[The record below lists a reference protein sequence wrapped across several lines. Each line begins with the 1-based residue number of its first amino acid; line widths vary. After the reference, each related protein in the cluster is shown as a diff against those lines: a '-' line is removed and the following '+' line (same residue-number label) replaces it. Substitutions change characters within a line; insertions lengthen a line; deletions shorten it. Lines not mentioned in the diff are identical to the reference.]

1 MDPRRRGPVRPLPA
15 AVGPDLQRIRPVLM
29 MEVDHIYNLKDRFG
43 AKRLRQFV
51 DKKLS
56 QNKRDVIA
64 KRSAFKSMLSVGPFS
79 VSNRLLDFFVTHTSY
94 QLREFSYHGKRIVF
108 TTDMVRKVFNVPS
121 GNRAVDLINRSVPC
135 QLHDV
140 YKQNNPRPSI
150 KNVEKVLMECD
161 ITDEETIV
169 RSWDL
174 LVLATVLNPGT
185 GNMLSMDC
193 LGSLADPFSLVELAW
208 DQHILD
214 EWMLHVQ
221 KIQEKKAKLRASC
234 VVGGDFWISGPLP
247 FLGIVYMDHLEF
259 PPNEYVIDY
268 SLPRVC
274 HVKSKDFEF
283 VVATDIDKKKLFNS
297 IIFARRPF
305 LPFSRTPY
313 AQHVQ
318 PPETAEEIEVNPSA
332 SLNEWLVSG
341 FPSSQE
347 LEIPARYKHLYD
359 KHKAIYVADV
369 DSTTKN
375 LGVALKRMYSQRMS
389 ALLVDVDAAI
399 REGDGPS
406 IVFPSEANGQQSTNT
421 NVSSEEQDAAKDGE
435 IPMDEGDDNS
445 GDDAEED
452 VDFQTDVVEDYPE
465 VHARSSIPD
474 VPQPAILV
482 DSSFK
487 EGYTGELK
495 SVDSPVRSLFRSSIP
510 KGISAEAWNRAP
522 DPPSMDLFPEG
533 SEKFEY
539 FNRIPEGPSHSSFAA
554 ACDDTAASSDM
565 HPAVVPE
572 VEKPLVVEKTSSVDG
587 DVSAAAVENQ
597 PSVAAVDIP
606 PTVAAVEKP
615 PAAVVLK
622 KPPAAAVLKK
632 QPAAAAVEKV
642 PAAAVLK
649 KAPAVAVL
657 KKQPADK
664 APAAGAVENPIAVDV
679 LNIPPAAAAV
689 EKAPAA
695 ASPDNPANAAV
706 VENPPAAAILKIPPV
721 AMSEADA
728 SVQNLIIVEATDFG
742 EPKTPIGPK
751 SADVVIIDYV
761 EKDATTGVD
770 TVDKRNRA
778 KRAAKDELT
787 PPKIKKIR
795 VSQDTVQT
803 YDKFVMH
810 GRKLKRKQKNDISSF
825 LASLK
830 PRMPLDSQIKLIVDP
845 ATFNPNE
852 CMKDFKSAVS
862 KSKMLKDD
870 LIYFPVVKDY
880 HWIVCSV
887 NLVHKQYHIFDSLL
901 KADGT
906 SKLQEAA
913 NNLFTNIRRLVNESG
928 LAKIDWSLYNLS
940 TPDHPQ
946 QKTTFDCGFFS
957 LLYMDHFTGKV
968 MTEFDDKVI
977 PDLRK
982 YIAASLINNRDNA
995 ESVEKLMNAELQSK

>member
-1 MDPRRRGPVRPLPA
+1 
-15 AVGPDLQRIRPVLM
+15 
-29 MEVDHIYNLKDRFG
+29 
-43 AKRLRQFV
+43 
-51 DKKLS
+51 
-56 QNKRDVIA
+56 
-64 KRSAFKSMLSVGPFS
+64 
-79 VSNRLLDFFVTHTSY
+79 
-94 QLREFSYHGKRIVF
+94 
-108 TTDMVRKVFNVPS
+108 MVRKVFNVPS
-121 GNRAVDLINRSVPC
+121 GNMAVDLINRSVPC
-135 QLHDV
+135 QLRDV
-140 YKQNNPRPSI
+140 YKQNNPRPPI
-150 KNVEKVLMECD
+150 KNAKKVLMECD

-185 GNMLSMDC
+185 GNMLSMDY
-193 LGSLADPFSLVELAW
+193 LGSLADPFSSVELAW
-208 DQHILD
+208 DQYILD
-214 EWMLHVQ
+214 ECMLHVQ
-221 KIQEKKAKLRASC
+221 KIQEKKAKLRALG

-283 VVATDIDKKKLFNS
+283 VVATNIDKKKLFNS
-297 IIFARRPF
+297 TIFARRPC

-313 AQHVQ
+313 AQPVQ
-318 PPETAEEIEVNPSA
+318 PPETAEEVEVNPSA
-332 SLNEWLVSG
+332 SLNEWLVPS

-347 LEIPARYKHLYD
+347 LEILARYKRLYD
-359 KHKAIYVADV
+359 KHKAIYAADV
-369 DSTTKN
+369 DSTTNN

-406 IVFPSEANGQQSTNT
+406 IVFPSEANGQQSTNP

-474 VPQPAILV
+474 VPQPAIVV

-495 SVDSPVRSLFRSSIP
+495 SVDSPVRSPFRSSIP

-533 SEKFEY
+533 SEEFEY
-539 FNRIPEGPSHSSFAA
+539 FNRILEGPSHSSFAV

-565 HPAVVPE
+565 HPAAVPE

-587 DVSAAAVENQ
+587 DVSATAVENQ
-597 PSVAAVDIP
+597 PSVAVVDIP
-606 PTVAAVEKP
+606 PVVAAVEKP
-615 PAAVVLK
+615 SAAVVLK
-622 KPPAAAVLKK
+622 KPPDAAVLKK

-642 PAAAVLK
+642 PVAAVLK
-649 KAPAVAVL
+649 KAPAAAVL

-664 APAAGAVENPIAVDV
+664 APAAAAVENPVAADV
-679 LNIPPAAAAV
+679 LNIPPAAVAV
-689 EKAPAA
+689 EKAPALW
-695 ASPDNPANAAV
+695 
-706 VENPPAAAILKIPPV
+706 AIV
-721 AMSEADA
+721 SEADA
-728 SVQNLIIVEATDFG
+728 SVQNLIIVEAADL
-742 EPKTPIGPK
+742 
-751 SADVVIIDYV
+751 DVVIIDSV

-787 PPKIKKIR
+787 PPKMKKIR

-810 GRKLKRKQKNDISSF
+810 GRKLKRQPKNDILKAFVQIGRYFCTYRSF

-830 PRMPLDSQIKLIVDP
+830 PRMPLDSQIKLIVDS

-852 CMKDFKSAVS
+852 CMQDSKSAVS

-870 LIYFPVVKDY
+870 LFYFPVMKDY

-887 NLVHKQYHIFDSLL
+887 NLVHKQYHVFDSLL

-913 NNLFTNIRRLVNESG
+913 NNLFTNFRRLVNESG

-946 QKTTFDCGFFS
+946 QKITFDCGFFS

-968 MTEFDDKVI
+968 MAEFDDKVI

-995 ESVEKLMNAELQSK
+995 ESVEKLMDAEL

>member
-1 MDPRRRGPVRPLPA
+1 
-15 AVGPDLQRIRPVLM
+15 
-29 MEVDHIYNLKDRFG
+29 
-43 AKRLRQFV
+43 
-51 DKKLS
+51 
-56 QNKRDVIA
+56 
-64 KRSAFKSMLSVGPFS
+64 
-79 VSNRLLDFFVTHTSY
+79 
-94 QLREFSYHGKRIVF
+94 
-108 TTDMVRKVFNVPS
+108 MVRKVFNVPS
-121 GNRAVDLINRSVPC
+121 GNMAVDLINRSVPC
-135 QLHDV
+135 QLRDV
-140 YKQNNPRPSI
+140 YKQNNPRPPI
-150 KNVEKVLMECD
+150 KNAKKVLMECD

-185 GNMLSMDC
+185 GNMLSMDY
-193 LGSLADPFSLVELAW
+193 LGSLADPFSSVELAW
-208 DQHILD
+208 DQYILD
-214 EWMLHVQ
+214 ECMLHVQ
-221 KIQEKKAKLRASC
+221 KIQEKKAKLRALG

-283 VVATDIDKKKLFNS
+283 VVATNIDKKKLFNS
-297 IIFARRPF
+297 TIFARRPC

-313 AQHVQ
+313 AQPVQ
-318 PPETAEEIEVNPSA
+318 PPETAEEVEVNPSA
-332 SLNEWLVSG
+332 SLNEWLVPS

-347 LEIPARYKHLYD
+347 LEILARYKRLYD
-359 KHKAIYVADV
+359 KHKAIYAADV
-369 DSTTKN
+369 DSTTNN

-406 IVFPSEANGQQSTNT
+406 IVFPSEANGQQSTNP

-474 VPQPAILV
+474 VPQPAIVV

-495 SVDSPVRSLFRSSIP
+495 SVDSPVRSPFRSSIP

-533 SEKFEY
+533 SEEFEY
-539 FNRIPEGPSHSSFAA
+539 FNRILEGPSHSSFAV

-565 HPAVVPE
+565 HPAAVPE

-587 DVSAAAVENQ
+587 DVSATAVENQ
-597 PSVAAVDIP
+597 PSVAVVDIP
-606 PTVAAVEKP
+606 PVVAAVEKP
-615 PAAVVLK
+615 SAAVVLK
-622 KPPAAAVLKK
+622 KPPDAAVLKK

-642 PAAAVLK
+642 PVAAVLK
-649 KAPAVAVL
+649 KAPAAAVL

-664 APAAGAVENPIAVDV
+664 APAAAAVENPVAADV
-679 LNIPPAAAAV
+679 LNIPPAAVAV
-689 EKAPAA
+689 EKAPVA
-695 ASPDNPANAAV
+695 ASPDNLANAAV
-706 VENPPAAAILKIPPV
+706 VENPVNTRIFKSRCLLCL
-721 AMSEADA
+721 SEADA
-728 SVQNLIIVEATDFG
+728 SVQNLIIVEAADL
-742 EPKTPIGPK
+742 
-751 SADVVIIDYV
+751 DVVIIDSV

-787 PPKIKKIR
+787 PPKMKKIR

-810 GRKLKRKQKNDISSF
+810 GRKLKRQPKNDILKAFVQIGRYFCTYRSF

-830 PRMPLDSQIKLIVDP
+830 PRMPLDSQVMDVWTEKFNREAALLDAKSNRSKKKYAFSQHMVIKLIVDS

-852 CMKDFKSAVS
+852 CMQDSKSAVS

-870 LIYFPVVKDY
+870 LFYFPVMKDY

-887 NLVHKQYHIFDSLL
+887 NLVHKQYHVFDSLL

-913 NNLFTNIRRLVNESG
+913 NNLFTNFRRLVNESG

-946 QKTTFDCGFFS
+946 QKITFDCGFFS

-968 MTEFDDKVI
+968 MAEFDDKVI

-995 ESVEKLMNAELQSK
+995 ESVEKLMDAEL

>member
-1 MDPRRRGPVRPLPA
+1 MEGRLRPSRLPHGWTGTVARVGAAASPPPIGGKPVVSGGGGQGHSLRLS
-15 AVGPDLQRIRPVLM
+15 PVLM
-29 MEVDHIYNLKDRFG
+29 LEVDPIYNLKDHFG

-51 DKKLS
+51 DKKLP

-64 KRSAFKSMLSVGPFS
+64 KRSAFKSMLSVAPFS
-79 VSNRLLDFFVTHTSY
+79 VSNRLLDFIVTHTSY

-121 GNRAVDLINRSVPC
+121 GNRDVDLINRSVPC
-135 QLHDV
+135 QLCDV
-140 YKQNNPRPSI
+140 YKQNNPRQPI
-150 KNVEKVLMECD
+150 KNAEK
-161 ITDEETIV
+161 
-169 RSWDL
+169 
-174 LVLATVLNPGT
+174 
-185 GNMLSMDC
+185 
-193 LGSLADPFSLVELAW
+193 
-208 DQHILD
+208 
-214 EWMLHVQ
+214 
-221 KIQEKKAKLRASC
+221 EKKAKLRASG

-247 FLGIVYMDHLEF
+247 FLEIVYMDHLEF

-283 VVATDIDKKKLFNS
+283 VVATDIDKKNLFNS
-297 IIFARRPF
+297 TIFARRPF

-313 AQHVQ
+313 VQPVQ
-318 PPETAEEIEVNPSA
+318 PPETAEEVEHNPSA
-332 SLNEWLVSG
+332 SLNEWLVPG

-359 KHKAIYVADV
+359 KHKAIYAADV

-375 LGVALKRMYSQRMS
+375 LGVALKCMYSQQ
-389 ALLVDVDAAI
+389 
-399 REGDGPS
+399 
-406 IVFPSEANGQQSTNT
+406 ANGQQSTNP
-421 NVSSEEQDAAKDGE
+421 NVSLEEQDAAKDGE
-435 IPMDEGDDNS
+435 IPMDEGDDNN

-465 VHARSSIPD
+465 VHARRSIPD

-487 EGYTGELK
+487 EGY
-495 SVDSPVRSLFRSSIP
+495 I
-510 KGISAEAWNRAP
+510 
-522 DPPSMDLFPEG
+522 G
-533 SEKFEY
+533 SEEFEY

-554 ACDDTAASSDM
+554 TCDDTAASSDM
-565 HPAVVPE
+565 HPAAVPE
-572 VEKPLVVEKTSSVDG
+572 VEKPLVVKKTSSVDG

-606 PTVAAVEKP
+606 PAVAAVEKP

-632 QPAAAAVEKV
+632 QPAAAAIEKV
-642 PAAAVLK
+642 PIAAVLK
-649 KAPAVAVL
+649 KAPAAAVL

-664 APAAGAVENPIAVDV
+664 APAAAAVENPVAADV
-679 LNIPPAAAAV
+679 LNIPPAAVAV

-706 VENPPAAAILKIPPV
+706 VENPPVAAVLKIPPV

-728 SVQNLIIVEATDFG
+728 SVQNLIIIEAADLG

-751 SADVVIIDYV
+751 SAYVVIIDSV

-787 PPKIKKIR
+787 PPKMKKIW

-803 YDKFVMH
+803 YDKFFMH
-810 GRKLKRKQKNDISSF
+810 DWTLLLHIQELSSF
-825 LASLK
+825 SRASN
-830 PRMPLDSQIKLIVDP
+830 PLDSQVMDVWTEKFNREAALLVAKSNRSKKKYAFSQHMVIKLIVDP

-870 LIYFPVVKDY
+870 LLYFPVVKDY

-913 NNLFTNIRRLVNESG
+913 NNLFTNFRRLVNESG

-968 MTEFDDKVI
+968 MAEFDDKVI
-977 PDLRK
+977 LDLRK

-995 ESVEKLMNAELQSK
+995 ESVEKLMDAKLQSK

>member
-1 MDPRRRGPVRPLPA
+1 
-15 AVGPDLQRIRPVLM
+15 
-29 MEVDHIYNLKDRFG
+29 
-43 AKRLRQFV
+43 
-51 DKKLS
+51 
-56 QNKRDVIA
+56 
-64 KRSAFKSMLSVGPFS
+64 
-79 VSNRLLDFFVTHTSY
+79 
-94 QLREFSYHGKRIVF
+94 
-108 TTDMVRKVFNVPS
+108 MVRKVFNVPS

-135 QLHDV
+135 QLRDV
-140 YKQNNPRPSI
+140 YKQNNPRPPI
-150 KNVEKVLMECD
+150 KNAEKVLMECD

-185 GNMLSMDC
+185 GNMLSMDY
-193 LGSLADPFSLVELAW
+193 LGSLADPFSSVELAW
-208 DQHILD
+208 DRHILD
-214 EWMLHVQ
+214 ECMLHVQ
-221 KIQEKKAKLRASC
+221 KMQEKKAKLRASG

-297 IIFARRPF
+297 TIFAMRPF

-313 AQHVQ
+313 AQPVQ
-318 PPETAEEIEVNPSA
+318 PPETAEEVEVNPSA
-332 SLNEWLVSG
+332 SLNEWLVPG

-359 KHKAIYVADV
+359 KHKAIYVVDV

-375 LGVALKRMYSQRMS
+375 LGVALKRMYSQCMS

-406 IVFPSEANGQQSTNT
+406 IVFPSEANGQQSTNP

-452 VDFQTDVVEDYPE
+452 VDFQTDVVKDYPE
-465 VHARSSIPD
+465 VHARSSIPY

-487 EGYTGELK
+487 EGYIGELK
-495 SVDSPVRSLFRSSIP
+495 SVDSLVRSPFRSSIP

-533 SEKFEY
+533 SEEFEY

-565 HPAVVPE
+565 HPAAVPE

-587 DVSAAAVENQ
+587 DVYAAAVENQ

-606 PTVAAVEKP
+606 PAVATVEKP

-632 QPAAAAVEKV
+632 QPVAAAVEKV
-642 PAAAVLK
+642 PVAAVLK
-649 KAPAVAVL
+649 KAPAAAVL
-657 KKQPADK
+657 KKQLADK
-664 APAAGAVENPIAVDV
+664 APAAAAVENPVAADV

-689 EKAPAA
+689 EKAPAV
-695 ASPDNPANAAV
+695 ASPDNLANTAV
-706 VENPPAAAILKIPPV
+706 VENPPAAAVLKIPPV

-728 SVQNLIIVEATDFG
+728 SVQNLIIVEAADLG

-751 SADVVIIDYV
+751 SADVVIIDSV
-761 EKDATTGVD
+761 EKDATTRVD

-787 PPKIKKIR
+787 PPKMKKIR

-803 YDKFVMH
+803 YDKFDMH
-810 GRKLKRKQKNDISSF
+810 GRKLKRQPKNDIPKAFVQIGRYFCTYRSF
-825 LASLK
+825 LASPK
-830 PRMPLDSQIKLIVDP
+830 PRMPLDSQVMDVWTEKFNREAALLAAKSNRSKKKYAFSQHMVIKLIVDP

-870 LIYFPVVKDY
+870 LLYFPVVKYY
-880 HWIVCSV
+880 HWIVCSI

-913 NNLFTNIRRLVNESG
+913 NNLFTNFRRLVNELG

-968 MTEFDDKVI
+968 MAEFDDKVI

-995 ESVEKLMNAELQSK
+995 ESVEKLMDAELQSK